1 MLGGSYQLEDGTRVR
16 LRLARGSDGRAVGK
30 LLGDRATQD
39 VTLRGL
45 VHFDPRQRSV
55 VCATAL
61 IDGHETLVGIGS
73 VQLGKPGVEP
83 ELILADE
90 QMPAVR
96 ELLAD
101 ALSSRAAA
109 VARPKA
115 A

>member
-61 IDGHETLVGIGS
+61 IDGHETLDG
-73 VQLGKPGVEP
+73 
-83 ELILADE
+83 
-90 QMPAVR
+90 
-96 ELLAD
+96 
-101 ALSSRAAA
+101 
-109 VARPKA
+109 
-115 A
+115 